1 MSSVDSR
8 KELNKRLIRARKL
21 EYQHREGDNS
31 ELVVASFGYFIGV
44 SNRGITLRRKGVQIP
59 VPPSIVLKHITIL
72 SDGVSI
78 SSNAIAFCMVKNIP
92 IDFFDSHSLH
102 IASIVSPKFLQT
114 THWDMQSRLSLEK
127 RVLIAKKIIVGK
139 LRNQLNLI
147 KYFHKYHKT
156 ILDFDVQY
164 TRIESSFKEVLMKL
178 RICPILE
185 QYQESIMAQ
194 EAQGALLYWEYV
206 RLLIED
212 DDVGFEFREHQGATD
227 LVNSMLNYG
236 YAILYPRIWQAILRH
251 RLNPYMGFIHY
262 QDGNANLVF
271 DIIELF
277 RSQAVDRVVISMI
290 QKKERLVMKA
300 GKLDDTTRS
309 LLTKNIFER
318 LNRYEKYRGV
328 ESRFADIINLQ
339 VTELTSCLTDNTTYR
354 PYIAKW

>member
-1 MSSVDSR
+1 M
-8 KELNKRLIRARKL
+8 
-21 EYQHREGDNS
+21 
-31 ELVVASFGYFIGV
+31 VVASFGYFIGV